1 VFSAEVHTGPHGI
14 VPLSM
19 NAMLSVEGLVKP
31 SSAAH
36 AQDGRGHRCSEELG
50 RLQQHMHAVCAWF
63 SLGSTEVRAL
73 VVAVDRWLGVASAT
87 QRQEVMFD
95 AFLNMNV
102 RPHVGRQEKPS
113 VAAHAQEACTHDAAG
128 RVAAPL
134 GGALSVGIGRSQQ
147 HVHIVSAHL

>member
-1 VFSAEVHTGPHGI
+1 MPRALTCERQPNEALALHGLLRCGQAWDHSQVIPALFS
-14 VPLSM
+14 
-19 NAMLSVEGLVKP
+19 N
-31 SSAAH
+31 
-36 AQDGRGHRCSEELG
+36 
-50 RLQQHMHAVCAWF
+50 

-147 HVHIVSAHL
+147 HIHIVSAHL